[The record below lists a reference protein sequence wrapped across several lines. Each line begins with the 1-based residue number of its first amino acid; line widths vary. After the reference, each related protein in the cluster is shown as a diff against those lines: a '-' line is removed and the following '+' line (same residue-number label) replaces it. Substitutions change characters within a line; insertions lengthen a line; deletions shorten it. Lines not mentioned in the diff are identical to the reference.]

1 MDEINHVVIT
11 DFDKKTWG
19 TSGVK
24 WARSLKNL
32 ALPGV
37 ALDFGI
43 PPEGK
48 ETIAELG
55 LSCVPGR
62 STYNSRAIDRYDS
75 VIGNGI
81 PPGVWLL
88 CPPDFALTSDTRNLF
103 KLGERKL
110 VCKSHTLQPFFLVF
124 PVVSIENRVK
134 VSALVEEKVI
144 KKYGDPM
151 SASWVCGPSGLWE
164 LFWGLY
170 RYSVESGIVERRA
183 VGLENLILNL
193 FAVTFDGSTA
203 VI

>member
-1 MDEINHVVIT
+1 MKGAVSGKWTAPSWPTSRWWTGNIASSTPQRCLNSTANRRRMMDEINHVVIT

-144 KKYGDPM
+144 KKY
-151 SASWVCGPSGLWE
+151 
-164 LFWGLY
+164 
-170 RYSVESGIVERRA
+170 
-183 VGLENLILNL
+183 
-193 FAVTFDGSTA
+193 
-203 VI
+203 

>member
-11 DFDKKTWG
+11 DFDQRTWG
-19 TSGVK
+19 ASGVN
-24 WARSLKNL
+24 WARSLKSL

-48 ETIAELG
+48 ENIAELG
-55 LSCVPGR
+55 LGCVPGR
-62 STYNSRAIDRYDS
+62 TSYNHRGTDRFDS
-75 VIGNGI
+75 LIGNDI
-81 PPGVWLL
+81 PPGVWLF
-88 CPPDFALTSDTRNLF
+88 CPPDFALTSDTRSLF
-103 KLGERKL
+103 KLGEQRL
-110 VCKSHTLQPFFLVF
+110 VCKSHKLQTFFTVF

-134 VSALVEEKVI
+134 VSALIEEKVI

-151 SASWVCGPSGLWE
+151 NASWVCGPSSLWE
-164 LFWGLY
+164 LFLGFY
-170 RYSVESGIVERRA
+170 RYCLESGLVERRA
-183 VGLENLILNL
+183 VGLENLVLNL